1 LQSCCIRLP
10 TPTKLQPPTIIR
22 PSFRL
27 TYRASNLIPRDFVVE
42 FAPLVIGPIFTRE
55 LVTAPRRWQH
65 FVYRA
70 LYGAL
75 LWVLIYTAWLV
86 LTGTQIIRTVQDMA
100 HFGSTLFIVL
110 APLQLALMTFL
121 AATRSASAVAQ
132 EKDKKTILLLLMTR
146 LSNHELVLGKLLAS
160 LLDILVMLASA
171 VPIFMLLT
179 LFGGVSLGQ
188 VGRVFLVTLAMV
200 LAAGS
205 LGSTVAL
212 AREKTFQSLSMT
224 ALILVIWMGLWEAL
238 GGLAGDRIVG
248 GVPISTIATAVS
260 PFSAIWAAANPFR
273 DAAGTLLAG
282 DTLFVAVAL
291 VATAL
296 LNGLA
301 IWRLRVWNPGRETI
315 QLAPAA
321 EEKIQEPKNQEPTSQ
336 DLVLG
341 SSVLGSS
348 VQSAADFAR
357 ASHVDARV
365 RKIDQRSRE
374 VWDNPVLWRE
384 MCTWAYGRKVIV
396 IRLAYLFLLGLAA
409 AGVYFAIQ
417 SGAAYARAN
426 EAIIPVTAWPVGLLA
441 LVSLIIV
448 NALAVTSITNERDGG
463 SLDLLLVTDLSP
475 KEFIFGKMLGVAWVT
490 KEMLI
495 APLVLCIVLWGA
507 GALSFE
513 NLLYVLVGLAVMDLF
528 VIVLGIHCG
537 LNYASSQT
545 AVGVS
550 LGSVFFLFLGVV
562 TLILFMIS
570 FSGNFQTQLGPF
582 LAFIVGGSVGL
593 FVTLGSRNPSTA
605 IGLASLL
612 LPFFTF
618 FAITNFLVDHHFNA
632 FLVTAGTYGFTTAA
646 LLVPALYEFDVAMGR
661 AKLAGEE

>member
-1 LQSCCIRLP
+1 M
-10 TPTKLQPPTIIR
+10 
-22 PSFRL
+22 F
-27 TYRASNLIPRDFVVE
+27 
-42 FAPLVIGPIFTRE
+42 IGPIFTRE

-65 FVYRA
+65 FVYRT

-86 LTGTQIIRTVQDMA
+86 LAGTQIIRTVQDMA
-100 HFGSTLFIVL
+100 HFGSTLFLVL

-132 EKDKKTILLLLMTR
+132 EKDKKTMLLLLMTR

-160 LLDILVMLASA
+160 LLDVLVMLASA

-179 LFGGVSLGQ
+179 LFGGVSPAQ
-188 VGRVFLVTLAMV
+188 VGRVFLVTMATV

-224 ALILVIWMGLWEAL
+224 ALILVLWIGLWTAAGAFAGNRAI
-238 GGLAGDRIVG
+238 GGIPLAKV
-248 GVPISTIATAVS
+248 AT
-260 PFSAIWAAANPFR
+260 AANPFLAVWTAAHPFR
-273 DAAGTLLAG
+273 DATTAWLAG
-282 DTLFVAVAL
+282 DTLFVIAAL
-291 VATAL
+291 IAAGL

-301 IWRLRVWNPGRETI
+301 IWRLRVWNPGRETF
-315 QLAPAA
+315 QLAPTA
-321 EEKIQEPKNQEPTSQ
+321 EGGSIFGAPDEQQPT
-336 DLVLG
+336 DL
-341 SSVLGSS
+341 SP
-348 VQSAADFAR
+348 AEAAR
-357 ASHVDARV
+357 AGHVDARV
-365 RKIDQRSRE
+365 RTIDQKSRE

-384 MCTWAYGRKVIV
+384 TCTWAYGRKVII
-396 IRLAYLFLLGLAA
+396 IRLAYLLLLILAA
-409 AGVYFAIQ
+409 AGIYFTIQ
-417 SGAAYARAN
+417 SGAAFARAN
-426 EAIIPVTAWPVGLLA
+426 EALIPLTVWPVGLLA

-495 APLVLCIVLWGA
+495 APLILCVVLWGA
-507 GALSFE
+507 GALSLE
-513 NLLYVLVGLAVMDLF
+513 NLLYLLIGLAVMDLF
-528 VIVLGIHCG
+528 VIMLGIHCG
-537 LNYASSQT
+537 LNYASSKT

-570 FSGNFQTQLGPF
+570 FSGSFQTQLAPF

-612 LPFFTF
+612 LPFATLY
-618 FAITNFLVDHHFNA
+618 AVTCFLVDKPFQVFFA
-632 FLVTAGTYGFTTAA
+632 VSFAYGFTTAA
-646 LLVPALYEFDVAMGR
+646 LLVPAVYEFDVAMGR

>member
-1 LQSCCIRLP
+1 M
-10 TPTKLQPPTIIR
+10 
-22 PSFRL
+22 
-27 TYRASNLIPRDFVVE
+27 
-42 FAPLVIGPIFTRE
+42 VIGPIFTRE
-55 LVTAPRRWQH
+55 LVTSPRRWQH
-65 FVYRA
+65 FVYRS

-86 LTGTQIIRTVQDMA
+86 LAGTQIIRTVQDMA
-100 HFGSTLFIVL
+100 FFGSTLFMIL
-110 APLQLALMTFL
+110 APLQLALLTFL

-146 LSNHELVLGKLLAS
+146 LSNHELVLGKMLAS
-160 LLDILVMLASA
+160 LLEVLVMLASA
-171 VPIFMLLT
+171 LPIFMLLT
-179 LFGGVSLGQ
+179 LFGGVSLAQ
-188 VGRVFLVTLAMV
+188 VGRVFLVTLATV
-200 LAAGS
+200 LVAGS

-224 ALILVIWMGLWEAL
+224 ALILVIWICLWEAAAL
-238 GGLAGDRIVG
+238 FAGDVSLG
-248 GVPISTIATAVS
+248 GVPLATIAAWFS
-260 PFSAIWAAANPFR
+260 PFSAIRVAANPFR
-273 DAAGTLLAG
+273 DVSTAWLAG
-282 DTLFVAVAL
+282 DALFVIAAAIGAL
-291 VATAL
+291 L

-301 IWRLRVWNPGRETI
+301 IWRLRVWNPGRETLPI
-315 QLAPAA
+315 APAA
-321 EEKIQEPKNQEPTSQ
+321 EEKNYEPGSTNQ
-336 DLVLG
+336 DVAADA
-341 SSVLGSS
+341 SVLGSS
-348 VQSAADFAR
+348 DFGTSAASAVAAAR
-357 ASHVDARV
+357 AGHVDARV
-365 RKIDQRSRE
+365 RAVSQVSRE

-396 IRLAYLFLLGLAA
+396 IRLAYLALLVLAGV
-409 AGVYFAIQ
+409 GVYFAIQ
-417 SGAAYARAN
+417 SGAAYARAS
-426 EAIIPVTAWPVGLLA
+426 EAIIPITAWPVGLLA

-463 SLDLLLVTDLSP
+463 SLDLLLVTDLTP

-490 KEMLI
+490 KEMLV
-495 APLVLCIVLWGA
+495 APLVLCIVLWAA
-507 GALSFE
+507 GALSLE
-513 NLLYVLVGLAVMDLF
+513 NLVYLIVGLAVMDLF

-537 LNYASSQT
+537 LNYASSRT

-570 FSGNFQTQLGPF
+570 FSGSFQTQLAPF

-593 FVTLGSRNPSTA
+593 FVTLGSRNPSPA

-618 FAITNFLVDHHFNA
+618 FAITNFLVDHLFEA
-632 FLVTAGTYGFTTAA
+632 WLVTSATYGFTTAA